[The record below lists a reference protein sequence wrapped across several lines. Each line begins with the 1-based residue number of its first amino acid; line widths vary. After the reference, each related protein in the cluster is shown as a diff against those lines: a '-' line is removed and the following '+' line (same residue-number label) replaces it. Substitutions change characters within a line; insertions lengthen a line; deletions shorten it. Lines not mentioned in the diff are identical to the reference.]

1 MQTRLPVT
9 VAIVYVIIEGGSLFG
24 FGRRIEA
31 IDLKFGDVPDARSD
45 ADGQDE
51 EEDDYEPDSSH

>member
-1 MQTRLPVT
+1 MA

-45 ADGQDE
+45 TDGEDE
-51 EEDDYEPDSSH
+51 EEDDYEPEPGH